1 MTIAQ
6 GINKITVFKKQSGLG
21 VPATGAGGQIMRRE
35 KSEFKLEKDV
45 FQNNEIVQ
53 HQQSTGAVHG
63 LRKISG
69 SLSGVMSPN
78 TYSTLLSSLLRK
90 AFTATAALT
99 GLALTLAGTAGA
111 WTLTGTGFLTG
122 GLKAGDVF
130 RVTGA
135 TGLNANVLNK
145 NFVIISVTATVITFF
160 VLNGSTLTTGS
171 GTACTITIPGK
182 KSLAPLTGHTQEYWT
197 VEDWYADVVQSEL
210 FTDVVP
216 SSADIGLPSTGNST
230 FAMSFV
236 GLNKTPGVAQVLT
249 TPTAATTTSVQTAV
263 NGAVI
268 VGGTIVG
275 NLTGATLKIDGKAS
289 NMGSVIGSNVSPDI
303 QRGRINVTGSVTAFY
318 QDGVMSALFNN
329 ASLTSLVIVAACDTT
344 DTSEFCS
351 YVLSAIRFEGDA
363 PDDGEKGIVRTY
375 PFTAQINAAG
385 GAALQNDQTII
396 SLQDSQAA

>member
-63 LRKISG
+63 LRKVSG

-90 AFTATAALT
+90 AFTATAPLT
-99 GLALTLAGTAGA
+99 GLSLALAGTTGA

-130 RVTGA
+130 RVTAA

-160 VLNGSTLTTGS
+160 VLNGSAITTGS
-171 GTACTITIPGK
+171 GTACTITVPGK
-182 KSLAPLTGHTQEYWT
+182 KSLAPLTGHTKEYWT

-249 TPTAATTTSVQTAV
+249 SPTAATTTSVQTAV

-268 VGGTIVG
+268 VGGSVVG
-275 NLTGATLKIDGKAS
+275 NLTGATLKIDGKAA
-289 NMGSVIGSNVSPDI
+289 NMGSVIGSNVSPDV
-303 QRGRINVTGSVTAFY
+303 QRGRINVTGSITAFY
-318 QDGVMSALFNN
+318 QDGVMSALFNS
-329 ASLTSLVIVAACDTT
+329 AALSSIVIVAANDTT

>member
-6 GINKITVFKKQSGLG
+6 GINKITVFKKQAGLG
-21 VPATGAGGQIMRRE
+21 VPASGTGGQIMRRE

-53 HQQSTGAVHG
+53 HQQSTGSTHG
-63 LRKISG
+63 LRKVMG
-69 SLSGVMSPN
+69 NLTGVMSPN

-99 GLALTLAGTAGA
+99 GLSLTLAGTAGA
-111 WTLTGTGFLTG
+111 WTLTGTGFLAG

-130 RVTGA
+130 RVTAA
-135 TGLNANVLNK
+135 TGFNANVLNK

-160 VLNGSTLTTGS
+160 VLNGATITTGA

-197 VEDWYADVVQSEL
+197 VEDWYSDVAQSEL

-216 SSADIGLPSTGNST
+216 NTADIGLPSTGNST
-230 FAMSFV
+230 FAMGFV
-236 GLNKTPGVAQVLT
+236 GLNKTPSPTQVLT
-249 TPTAATTTSVQTAV
+249 TPTAATTTPVQTAV
-263 NGAVI
+263 NGAII
-268 VGGTIVG
+268 VGGLVVG
-275 NLTGATLKIDGKAS
+275 NLTGATIKIDGKAA
-289 NMGSVIGSNVSPDI
+289 NMGAVIGSNVSPDI
-303 QRGRINVTGSVTAFY
+303 QRGRINVTGQVTAFY
-318 QDGVMSALFNN
+318 QDGVMSALFDS
-329 ASLTSLVIVAACDTT
+329 ASLTSLVVVAACDTT
-344 DTSEFCS
+344 DTSDFCS
-351 YVLSAIRFEGDA
+351 YVLSAIRFDGDA